1 MKLYSGFSIVFAILI
16 ISAFTS
22 DICSAEVYY
31 HKKKQGV
38 NYYTNVKPATGK
50 GYKKLYS
57 YWGSKS
63 KQKAKSLKSFQ
74 YTDQYD
80 HLILHAAEKY
90 NLDPNLIKAM
100 IKVESDFYS
109 DAVSPKGAMGL
120 MQLMPQTASRM
131 GVINPYN
138 TRDNILGGTKYFRFL
153 LDLFSENKTLALA
166 GYNAGEN
173 AVIKYGYSIPPYRET
188 EDYVD
193 KVFNHYN
200 HLKKNDSKLLVKR
213 SNGGRISIENTMI
226 VDKNKKPSI
235 SYRETL
241 DSVEITPVKKS
252 KVIVQ
257 SVEYHDSVKVKNKKG
272 NIKYRDTIDSI
283 GIAKEIGEYTV
294 QIASFSDLDSAK
306 EMEESLKS
314 KTYPVY
320 IMTATVPNKG
330 TWYRVRIGEFNSKY
344 EAINYAENLK
354 REQPYIN
361 SPIVTSLN

>member
-1 MKLYSGFSIVFAILI
+1 MKLTSGFSIVVATLI
-16 ISAFTS
+16 IFIFTADISSA
-22 DICSAEVYY
+22 DVYY

-38 NYYTNVKPATGK
+38 TYYTNVKPAGK
-50 GYKKLYS
+50 GYKKYYS

-63 KQKAKSLKSFQ
+63 KQKAKSLRTFKYS
-74 YTDQYD
+74 DQYD
-80 HLILHAAEKY
+80 NLILLAADKY

-109 DAVSPKGAMGL
+109 DALSPKGAMGL
-120 MQLMPQTASRM
+120 MQLMPGTAARM

-138 TRDNILGGTKYFRFL
+138 TRDNIMGGSKYFRFL
-153 LDLFSENKTLALA
+153 LDLFAENKTLALA

-188 EDYVD
+188 EDYVV
-193 KVFNHYN
+193 KVFDHYN
-200 HLKKNDSKLLVKR
+200 KLKQNKSKLVARR
-213 SNGGRISIENTMI
+213 SNSGRISIENDYR
-226 VDKNKKPSI
+226 VNESEKPSI

-257 SVEYHDSVKVKNKKG
+257 SVEYRDRNKVKIKTG
-272 NIKYRDTIDSI
+272 NIQYRDTIESNSV
-283 GIAKEIGEYTV
+283 ANEIGEYTV
-294 QIASFSDLDSAK
+294 QIASFADLDSAK

-320 IMTATVPNKG
+320 ITTATVPNKG
-330 TWYRVRIGEFNSKY
+330 TWYRVRIGEFNSKH
-344 EAINYAENLK
+344 EAMNYAENLK
-354 REQPYIN
+354 KEQPYIH

>member
-1 MKLYSGFSIVFAILI
+1 MIRLNIGLSIVITTLI
-16 ISAFTS
+16 TITFSS
-22 DICSAEVYY
+22 DIASAEAYY

-38 NYYTNVKPATGK
+38 NYYTNVKPASTK
-50 GYKKLYS
+50 GYKKFNS

-63 KQKAKSLKSFQ
+63 KHKTKSLRSFQ
-74 YTDQYD
+74 YSDRYD
-80 HLILHAAEKY
+80 HLIMRAARIY
-90 NLDPNLIKAM
+90 QLDPKLIKAM

-131 GVINPYN
+131 GVVNPYN
-138 TRDNILGGTKYFRFL
+138 TRENIMGGSKYFRFL

-188 EDYVD
+188 ENYVE
-193 KVFNHYN
+193 KVFDHYN
-200 HLKKNDSKLLVKR
+200 HLRENNSNLVVKR
-213 SNGGRISIENTMI
+213 SKGGKISIENI
-226 VDKNKKPSI
+226 KKVDKNAKPSI

-241 DSVEITPVKKS
+241 DSVEIKPVKKS
-252 KVIVQ
+252 KVIVK
-257 SVEYHDSVKVKNKKG
+257 SVEYHDRVKNKNKNR
-272 NIKYRDTIDSI
+272 NIKYKDRVELNETGD
-283 GIAKEIGEYTV
+283 YTV
-294 QIASFSDLDSAK
+294 QIASFPNLDSAR

-320 IMTATVPNKG
+320 ISKTVVPNKG

-344 EAINYAENLK
+344 EAINFAENLK
-354 REQPYIN
+354 REQPYIS